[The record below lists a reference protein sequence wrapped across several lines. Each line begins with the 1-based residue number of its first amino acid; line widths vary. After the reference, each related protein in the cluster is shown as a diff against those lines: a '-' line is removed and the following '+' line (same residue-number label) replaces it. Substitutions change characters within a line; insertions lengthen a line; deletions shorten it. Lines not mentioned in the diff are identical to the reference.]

1 MEAEKKLTEVVYYKA
16 NQVTISRLFI
26 LFLAIAFY
34 PISVEITLLLVM
46 LDVALDWV
54 DGKVARAYNQCTFFG
69 ETIDWITDYST

>member
-1 MEAEKKLTEVVYYKA
+1 MELEKKLSEVVCYKP

-26 LFLAIAFY
+26 LFMAIAVY
-34 PISVEITLLLVM
+34 PISMEITLLLVM

-54 DGKVARAYNQCTFFG
+54 DGKVARAYKQCTFFG